1 MEDIH
6 KDYAKI
12 QDYLYEAHMQIT
24 MSADFHNLV
33 KLKNVDDELR
43 ETLILLHSNYK
54 AEFQAIKNHN
64 FRVLLSVVDIQSTA
78 FSKLVNE
85 QVNMN
90 GKLDTL
96 VDDKKSKIKSRLIT
110 LALVAVVGTFTV
122 LVLYLIIADKEAG
135 KILLEL
141 VKSLVS
147 KI

>member
-12 QDYLYEAHMQIT
+12 KDYLYEAHMQIT